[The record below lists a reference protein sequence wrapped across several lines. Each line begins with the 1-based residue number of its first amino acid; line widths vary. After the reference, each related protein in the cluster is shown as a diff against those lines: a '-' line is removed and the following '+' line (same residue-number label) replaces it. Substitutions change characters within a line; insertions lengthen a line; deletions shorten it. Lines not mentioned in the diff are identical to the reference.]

1 MASLSE
7 GKLRPSLLTRGIRL
21 ELFTIGY
28 NAIEGFVA
36 IGAGYLAGSIALV
49 GFGLDSLIEITAGAA
64 LLWRLKKEARL
75 GHAITDD
82 DHSKIERRASYVVG
96 LTFFAL
102 ALYILFE
109 SGWKLLTGAEA
120 QESTLGI
127 IVAALSL
134 AVMPFL
140 AISKQRVAKALG
152 SRSLASDAME
162 TWVCTYLSL
171 VLLIGLGFNAAFGW
185 SWADPLAALAML
197 PLIIKEG
204 WEALEDAKEDE

>member
-1 MASLSE
+1 MASIVKDSH
-7 GKLRPSLLTRGIRL
+7 RSSLLARGMLL
-21 ELFTIGY
+21 EYFTIGY

-36 IGAGYLAGSIALV
+36 IGAGLMAGSIALV

-82 DHSKIERRASYVVG
+82 DHSAMERRASLIVG
-96 LTFFAL
+96 ITFFL
-102 ALYILFE
+102 LTLYILTE
-109 SGWKLLTGAEA
+109 SGWKLLSGAAAE
-120 QESTLGI
+120 ESTVGI

-134 AVMPFL
+134 AIMPFL
-140 AISKQRVAKALG
+140 AYSKQRVAMALG
-152 SRSLASDAME
+152 SKALASDAME
-162 TWVCTYLSL
+162 TWVCSYLSFI
-171 VLLIGLGFNAAFGW
+171 LLIGLGLNAIFGW

-204 WEALEDAKEDE
+204 WEAIEEARNE